1 VRLRALCLDA
11 APDVAGRSGAEWI
24 GLLLGNRAM
33 VCLAD
38 CSYAVYLLHSM
49 AISLWGG
56 WLWRQE
62 WFLVWRGG
70 VRMGVLCLLVCA
82 SVYPLA
88 WLIHQVIEI
97 PGIEAGRRLSKRWFP
112 KPAAP

>member
-1 VRLRALCLDA
+1 
-11 APDVAGRSGAEWI
+11 
-24 GLLLGNRAM
+24 
-33 VCLAD
+33 
-38 CSYAVYLLHSM
+38 
-49 AISLWGG
+49 
-56 WLWRQE
+56 
-62 WFLVWRGG
+62 
-70 VRMGVLCLLVCA
+70 MGVLCLLVCA